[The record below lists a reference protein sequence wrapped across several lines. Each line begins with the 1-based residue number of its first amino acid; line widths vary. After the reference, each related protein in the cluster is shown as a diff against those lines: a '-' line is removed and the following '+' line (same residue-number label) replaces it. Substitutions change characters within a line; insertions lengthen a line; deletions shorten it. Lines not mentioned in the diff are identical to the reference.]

1 MSKERARKRAE
12 REREAAIKQAARAA
26 EAERRERQSARR
38 EAVRRAGRKVGIGRT
53 TGRPDSILARRRR
66 NQHWMV
72 LALLAVL
79 LVAGWVLRPDWPARL
94 AFLVVAVLA
103 YPVLRVLLFKRV

>member
-1 MSKERARKRAE
+1 MSKERAHRRAE

-26 EAERRERQSARR
+26 ASEREERRAARR
-38 EAVRRAGRKVGIGRT
+38 RAVENAGHRIGLRPRS
-53 TGRPDSILARRRR
+53 RPDSALARRRHR
-66 NQHWMV
+66 QHAIV
-72 LALLAVL
+72 LGLLVVL
-79 LVAGWVLRPDWPARL
+79 LVVGFAIRPDWPSRL